1 MVKRL
6 FAIAVDESI
15 EMLSKVSNPRRN
27 SKFNSLK
34 SQLRSWRKA
43 VKDLVDS
50 NALFAIFKD
59 DELLLVM
66 RQSMVS

>member
-6 FAIAVDESI
+6 FAIAVEESI
-15 EMLSKVSNPRRN
+15 EMLSKVSKPRRN